1 MPALKRSDQPRVS
14 KSSLGAIVGHPIR
27 TRCWTILT
35 ERTASPN
42 ELKDMLGAS
51 INDVAYHVKVLR
63 DMNVI
68 ELVDTKQ
75 RRGATEHFYRAIER
89 AFSTDEDTA
98 SRSIENR
105 TELARHVCQLALA
118 DQAIALEEGTFCERP
133 DHYVTRIPLRV
144 DEEGW
149 RELNAAYADLVARIF
164 DAQDNSAQRMASGES
179 EAGIKATA
187 VAMFFEMPDHAG
199 AKDRSNES

>member
-1 MPALKRSDQPRVS
+1 MAELTQSPRVS
-14 KSSLGAIVGHPIR
+14 SSSLGAIVGHPVR

-35 ERTASPN
+35 EQTASPN
-42 ELKDMLGAS
+42 QLKDMLGAS
-51 INDVAYHVKVLR
+51 INDVAYHVRVLR
-63 DMNVI
+63 EMNVI

-118 DQAIALEEGTFCERP
+118 DQAVALEEGTFCERA

-149 RELNAAYADLVARIF
+149 RELNGAYADLVARIF
-164 DAQDNSAQRMASGES
+164 DAQDNSEQRMADASDHG
-179 EAGIKATA
+179 AGIKVSAQ
-187 VAMFFEMPDHAG
+187 AMFFEVP
-199 AKDRSNES
+199 DRSNR